1 MKNYNKVKWALG
13 LFLVFFLIIATNLID
28 KNNFKRI
35 RDSVVTIYEDRLI
48 AQDLI
53 LKLKVL
59 VQEKEMAFMLSDT
72 SFFKGRNTAVNREIE
87 EIIGRYLTTRLTD
100 DEERIFSRFQTR
112 MGTLLK
118 LESSGDNSQPG
129 DPGQYKKQIGLI
141 KENLQELSEVQLE
154 EGRRQSSL
162 SKEVLETVELF
173 TQIEI
178 YVLVFLA
185 ILIQI
190 LVIYTPKKSRDV

>member
-141 KENLQELSEVQLE
+141 KENLHQLSEVQLE

>member
-141 KENLQELSEVQLE
+141 KENLHELSEVQLE